1 MYRGYCVL
9 NLSHFPHPFSELFI
23 DKDEGGVRFRVLPLG
38 FHAELSFALSAK
50 KEPVPAPDRCRKHC
64 PSTNLC
70 IFDIWTCAYLTYIE
84 MSQTHC
90 LLEHG
95 GEFLF
100 SIVGIFEMPLPPVD
114 ELSDDSASKAAIKS
128 PEKPTAPAK
137 PKSKPEKPPKQNP
150 KEKAAK
156 VEKNRRC
163 RKNHR
168 RLRNQRQ
175 HPRVNLLPWSGLL
188 QEILLALQILPMAH
202 RRRNQLVLPRIL
214 IGSVCAN
221 RCTNAMEYGQ
231 WSWMGKKWFGSFAC
245 IGCLELSL
253 IFLHVTAECNW
264 TATKV
269 KPIDGVDPEEI
280 ENIAVPKS
288 WNYKNGDC
296 GLDVFCT

>member
-1 MYRGYCVL
+1 MYRGYCAL

-90 LLEHG
+90 LLKHG

-156 VEKNRRC
+156 VEKKPAMSEKPQKTEKPKAAPTGKSAPMKRPAAGNSAGVADPANGPPQKKPAC
-163 RKNHR
+163 ASKDSD
-168 RLRNQRQ
+168 RL
-175 HPRVNLLPWSGLL
+175 
-188 QEILLALQILPMAH
+188 
-202 RRRNQLVLPRIL
+202 
-214 IGSVCAN
+214 SVCKSLYKRN
-221 RCTNAMEYGQ
+221 GI
-231 WSWMGKKWFGSFAC
+231 WSVKLNGKEVIRVICMHWMFRTVTDFFAC
-245 IGCLELSL
+245 Y
-253 IFLHVTAECNW
+253 
-264 TATKV
+264 
-269 KPIDGVDPEEI
+269 
-280 ENIAVPKS
+280 S
-288 WNYKNGDC
+288 WVQLNRY
-296 GLDVFCT
+296 

>member
-1 MYRGYCVL
+1 MTLSKTIKILCFFKSTIVPKNV
-9 NLSHFPHPFSELFI
+9 NLLQKCHVEALIQGNSDFSNHLKI
-23 DKDEGGVRFRVLPLG
+23 SRVNRFSPQ
-38 FHAELSFALSAK
+38 
-50 KEPVPAPDRCRKHC
+50 KEH
-64 PSTNLC
+64 L
-70 IFDIWTCAYLTYIE
+70 

-90 LLEHG
+90 LLKHG

-175 HPRVNLLPWSGLL
+175 HPRVNLLP
-188 QEILLALQILPMAH
+188 
-202 RRRNQLVLPRIL
+202 
-214 IGSVCAN
+214 
-221 RCTNAMEYGQ
+221 
-231 WSWMGKKWFGSFAC
+231 
-245 IGCLELSL
+245 
-253 IFLHVTAECNW
+253 
-264 TATKV
+264 
-269 KPIDGVDPEEI
+269 
-280 ENIAVPKS
+280 
-288 WNYKNGDC
+288 
-296 GLDVFCT
+296 